1 MRRSLLPLTAV
12 VLLVAACGPS
22 TAASGPATALPTTS
36 VASSPPPTSVSAT
49 PTPTASAATSSVA
62 TKAPSTASTTV
73 APGKVV
79 TLPGTGSEFSTAAA
93 IKATTWLTTDEK
105 TTFLTSELARLQAK
119 GNSCA
124 KLIVTG
130 YRVAD
135 LINGGE
141 FGGGATGACEGG
153 GYALLW
159 GKVSGSWKVLVAGQ
173 DLPGCP
179 ELRTAGWKSTIPKG
193 FYGGQCYETG
203 SATPVVFKP

>member
-1 MRRSLLPLTAV
+1 MRWSLLPLTAV
-12 VLLVAACGPS
+12 VLLAAACGPS
-22 TAASGPATALPTTS
+22 TAASAPATVLPTTS
-36 VASSPPPTSVSAT
+36 VASSPPPTSVSAA
-49 PTPTASAATSSVA
+49 PTPSASAATSSVA
-62 TKAPSTASTTV
+62 TKAPSTASTTA

-105 TTFLTSELARLQAK
+105 TFLTSELARFQAK

-159 GKVSGSWKVLVAGQ
+159 GKVSTWKVLVAGQ

-179 ELRTAGWKSTIPKG
+179 ELRSAGWKSTIPKG
-193 FYGGQCYETG
+193 FYGGQCYEAG
-203 SATPVVFKP
+203 STTPVVFKP